1 MRHVYNRK
9 PFNLQPNDPEPTNL
23 EPFNLEPTNLEPTN
37 LEPFNLEPT
46 NPQPFDPQ
54 PQNPQ
59 PKNPQ
64 PFNPQPFNPRP
75 FNPQPL
81 NTQPLNPQPIDPQPF
96 NPQPFNPQPFNL
108 RPFNPQPFN
117 PQPLNPQPFNLRPFN
132 PQPIDPQPLNP
143 QPFNLQPFNPQPF
156 NPQPLIPQP
165 IDPQPFNP
173 QPFNPQ
179 PFNLKPLNPQ
189 PLNPRPSNTTKVI
202 NPHPYKF
209 TINNPGKC
217 RAGKDVFLLI
227 MVISAPGDADLR
239 HAIRKTWGQET
250 IDADIVMK
258 TVFTVGI
265 PNNASVQKNLEQENT
280 LNQDIIQENFVDSYR
295 NLTLKTVMC
304 LKWASEFCPG
314 AKFVMKVDDDTFVN
328 IYSLVRHLKRLSANK
343 TTRLVT
349 GHVNSGV
356 EPIRDL
362 NTTDK
367 NKRWYISTKDYP
379 WETFPDY
386 ASGLAYVMSGD
397 VVRPLYEASWT
408 VKYLFLEDVFLGHCM
423 EKLGIKPVHH
433 GGFIPYQD
441 WTTPYCTSVELL
453 AAHWSKIPGSIY
465 AAWSRLSSM
474 CVGVASINDDKLYE
488 WQNLIK
494 QQQAKKARLN
504 L

>member
-1 MRHVYNRK
+1 
-9 PFNLQPNDPEPTNL
+9 L
-23 EPFNLEPTNLEPTN
+23 
-37 LEPFNLEPT
+37 
-46 NPQPFDPQ
+46 NP
-54 PQNPQ
+54 
-59 PKNPQ
+59 
-64 PFNPQPFNPRP
+64 
-75 FNPQPL
+75 
-81 NTQPLNPQPIDPQPF
+81 QPLNPQPIDPQP
-96 NPQPFNPQPFNL
+96 L
-108 RPFNPQPFN
+108 
-117 PQPLNPQPFNLRPFN
+117 
-132 PQPIDPQPLNP
+132 
-143 QPFNLQPFNPQPF
+143 
-156 NPQPLIPQP
+156 
-165 IDPQPFNP
+165 NP

-189 PLNPRPSNTTKVI
+189 PLNPQPLNPRPSNTTEVI

-217 RAGKDVFLLI
+217 SKDVFLLI

-250 IDADIVMK
+250 IDPDIVMK

-265 PNNASVQKNLEQENT
+265 PNNASVQKNLEHENT
-280 LNQDIIQENFVDSYR
+280 LNQDIIQEDFVDSYR

-328 IYSLVRHLKRLSANK
+328 IYSLVRHLKRLFANK

-356 EPIRDL
+356 EPIRDS
-362 NTTDK
+362 NATEK
-367 NKRWYISTKDYP
+367 FRRWYISTKDYP

-465 AAWSRLSSM
+465 AAWSRLSNM